1 MNNETEYATISKVDR
16 TVAGLQG
23 GNNLAA
29 KATTIE
35 HTDPILGEAETFIVQ
50 TIRDQKGDHV
60 IVKFVDKQGVVR
72 LVLPPKVVG
81 TIVRQRDGL
90 TARSR
95 SNTSKAVA
103 QARKDRGELPGFM
116 RGKKAGLQ

>member
-1 MNNETEYATISKVDR
+1 MNEQYATISKFDR

-35 HTDPILGEAETFIVQ
+35 HIDPIVGESETYIIQ
-50 TIRDQKGDHV
+50 TIRDQEGDHV
-60 IVKFVDKQGVVR
+60 IVKFVDKDGVKR
-72 LVLPPKVVG
+72 LILPPAVVG

-95 SNTSKAVA
+95 SNAAKATA
-103 QARKDRGELPGFM
+103 KARKDRGELPGFM
-116 RGKKAGLQ
+116 KGKKR